1 MNEFT
6 KMLDAKPYY
15 KFQAFLGEQGQ
26 NSKRNVGMA
35 FMKDDSNSYC
45 LKLWSFMNER
55 FYIVPKKGNSK
66 DFLIMTRE
74 ANRLPNPKTHY
85 LWNVV
90 GSASTTDD
98 NLRLSLKFDLFEK
111 TIFMNLIPEKTGRDN
126 DFKSNV
132 A

>member
-26 NSKRNVGMA
+26 RTKRNVGMA
-35 FMKDDSNSYC
+35 FMKDDNSSYC
-45 LKLWSFMNER
+45 LRLWSFMNER
-55 FYIVPKKGNSK
+55 FYIVPKRGSSK
-66 DFLIMTRE
+66 EFLIMTRE
-74 ANRLPNPKTHY
+74 ANRLPNPKTQY

-90 GSASTTDD
+90 GSASTIED

-111 TIFMNLIPEKTGRDN
+111 TIFMNLIPEKIGRDN
-126 DFKSNV
+126 DFKSND